1 MTYSPHTDADHARML
16 EAVGVGSVDDL
27 FADIPSAVRASSWDV
42 PPPLVEQE
50 VRAELARL
58 AGRNRIPEVSF
69 LGAGVY
75 RHLVPAVV
83 SEVIGRPEFATAYT
97 PYQPEV
103 SQGTLQSIYEFQS
116 LICELTGMEVAT
128 ASHYD
133 GATATAEAALMACRL
148 TRRSTIAVSAGVN
161 PDYRRVLETYASG
174 PGIEVVVVP
183 IDLAEG
189 GTGTTDPAAAAE
201 ALGEDV
207 ACLVAAQP
215 NFYGQ
220 IEPMRELADASHAA
234 GAQLVAVVEPTSLA
248 LLDAPGDYGADLV
261 AAEGQPLGIP
271 ASFGGPYVGLMAARM
286 ASVRQMP
293 GRLVGATRDAEGRRG
308 YVLTLQAREQH
319 IRREKAA
326 SNICTNQALMALA
339 ATAYLSAVGPAGLR
353 EVAELSTTQARHL
366 ATALEDA
373 GLAERRFDG
382 PYFAEVT
389 MRVPDAARRH
399 AALAE
404 RGVVAGYLP
413 ERDESELQDTL
424 LLAATELTTDDDIAR
439 VVAELGATR

>member
-1 MTYSPHTDADHARML
+1 MTYSPHTDADRARML
-16 EAVGVGSVDDL
+16 EAIGVASVDDL
-27 FADIPSAVRASSWDV
+27 FADIPASVRASDWDL
-42 PPPLVEQE
+42 PPSLAEQE

-75 RHLVPAVV
+75 RHLIPSVV
-83 SEVIGRPEFATAYT
+83 GEVIGRPEFATAYT

-148 TRRSTIAVSAGVN
+148 TRRSRVAVSAGVN
-161 PDYRRVLETYASG
+161 PDYRRVLETYCSG
-174 PGIEVVVVP
+174 PGIEVVTVP

-189 GTGTTDPAAAAE
+189 GSGTTSPEAVAE
-201 ALGEDV
+201 ALGDDV

-220 IEPMRELADASHAA
+220 IEPMRELADVTHDA
-234 GAQLVAVVEPTSLA
+234 GAQLVAVVDPTSLA
-248 LLDAPGDYGADLV
+248 ILEPPGSYGADLV

-271 ASFGGPYVGLMAARM
+271 ANFGGPYVGLMAARM

-293 GRLVGATRDAEGRRG
+293 GRLVGATRDGSGRKG

-339 ATAYLSAVGPAGLR
+339 ATAYLSSVGPRGLR
-353 EVAELSTTQARHL
+353 EVAELSMTQARHL
-366 ATALEDA
+366 AAALEDA
-373 GLAERRFDG
+373 GVAERRFG
-382 PYFAEVT
+382 GVYFAEVA

-404 RGVVAGYLP
+404 QGIVAGYLA
-413 ERDESELQDTL
+413 ERDEPDLRDTL
-424 LLAATELTTDDDIAR
+424 LLATTELTTDNDITRLVDA
-439 VVAELGATR
+439 LGRTS

>member
-1 MTYSPHTDADHARML
+1 MLDAI
-16 EAVGVGSVDDL
+16 GVGSVDDL
-27 FADIPSAVRASSWDV
+27 FVDIPASVQAGEWQI
-42 PPPLVEQE
+42 PPPLAEQE

-75 RHLVPAVV
+75 RHLVPSVV
-83 SEVIGRPEFATAYT
+83 TEVIGRPEFATSYT

-148 TRRSTIAVSAGVN
+148 TRRHRIAVSAGVS
-161 PDYRRVLETYASG
+161 PDTRRVLETYCSG
-174 PGIEVVVVP
+174 PRIELVTVP
-183 IDLAEG
+183 IDLTEG
-189 GTGTTDPAAAAE
+189 GSGTTDPAAASA
-201 ALGEDV
+201 AIGDDV

-220 IEPMRELADASHAA
+220 LEPMRELADAAHAA

-248 LLDAPGDYGADLV
+248 ILEPPGAYGADIV
-261 AAEGQPLGIP
+261 AAEGQPLGIS
-271 ASFGGPYVGLMAARM
+271 ASFGGPFVGLMAARM

-293 GRLVGATRDAEGRRG
+293 GRLVGATRDAAGRKG

-339 ATAYLSAVGPAGLR
+339 ATVYLAAVGPEGLR
-353 EVAELSTTQARHL
+353 EVADLSATQARHV
-366 ATALEDA
+366 AAALETA
-373 GLAERRFDG
+373 GVAERRFAR
-382 PYFAEVT
+382 PYFAEVA
-389 MRVPDAARRH
+389 VHLPDAARRH

-404 RGVVAGYLP
+404 QGIVAGYLA
-413 ERDESELQDTL
+413 ERDEPALRDTL
-424 LLAATELTTDDDIAR
+424 LLSATELTTDADIEILVSALE
-439 VVAELGATR
+439 ASA

>member
-1 MTYSPHTDADHARML
+1 MTYSPHTTADRERML
-16 EAVGVGSVDDL
+16 DAIGVASVDEL
-27 FADIPSAVRASSWDV
+27 FADIPAGVRATPWSLPD
-42 PPPLVEQE
+42 PLTEQE
-50 VRAELARL
+50 VRHELERL

-69 LGAGVY
+69 LGAGMY

-83 SEVIGRPEFATAYT
+83 GEVIGRSEFATAYT

-148 TRRSTIAVSAGVN
+148 TRRDRIAVSAGLN
-161 PDYRRVLETYASG
+161 PDYRRVLETYCSG
-174 PGIEVVVVP
+174 PGIEVVTVP
-183 IDLAEG
+183 VDLSEG
-189 GTGTTDPAAAAE
+189 GTGTTDASAAAA
-201 ALGEDV
+201 ALGDDV

-215 NFYGQ
+215 NFHGQ
-220 IEPMRELADASHAA
+220 LEPMAGLGDAAHAA
-234 GAQLVAVVEPTSLA
+234 SALFVAVVEPTSLA
-248 LLDAPGDYGADLV
+248 LRQAPGDYGADIV
-261 AAEGQPLGIP
+261 TAEGQPLGIP
-271 ASFGGPYVGLMAARM
+271 LSFGGPYVGLMAARM
-286 ASVRQMP
+286 SSVRQMP
-293 GRLVGATRDAEGRRG
+293 GRLVGATRDVDGRRG

-339 ATAYLSAVGPAGLR
+339 ATTYLTAVGPAGLR

-366 ATALEDA
+366 AAALESA
-373 GLAERRFDG
+373 GVAERRFSG

-389 MRVPDAARRH
+389 VRVPDAARRH
-399 AALAE
+399 AALVE
-404 RGVVAGYLP
+404 QGIVAGYLP
-413 ERDESELQDTL
+413 ERDEPALRDTL
-424 LLAATELTTDDDIAR
+424 LLAATELTTDEHIER
-439 VVAELGATR
+439 LVAALEATR